1 MKKLIHGFVLG
12 SSLLSLEAAVL
23 NFSNPSSISLN
34 EPSTPHTAPTVAVP
48 YPSTISVAGV
58 TDPVST
64 IRVILNNINQ
74 SRMDDVEMLLVSP
87 TGVKFVILSDAGG
100 SVAPLGLNITLADSG
115 AGQVPDAGPIATGTY
130 QPTCVD
136 SANNINTAFPAPAPA
151 GPYLAA
157 APRGAATFAS
167 AFAGINVNGTWSL
180 YVVDDTVNSPQTGAI
195 TGGWVVEITTAPS
208 AVATVT
214 TLNSTPNP

>member
-100 SVAPLGLNITLADSG
+100 SVAPLGMNITLADSG
-115 AGQVPDAGPIATGTY
+115 GSTNIPDNGPIATGTY
-130 QPTCVD
+130 QPTCWD
-136 SANNINTAFPAPAPA
+136 SAMNIDTAFPAPAPA
-151 GPYLAA
+151 GPYLK
-157 APRGAATFAS
+157 P
-167 AFAGINVNGTWSL
+167 
-180 YVVDDTVNSPQTGAI
+180 
-195 TGGWVVEITTAPS
+195 
-208 AVATVT
+208 
-214 TLNSTPNP
+214 